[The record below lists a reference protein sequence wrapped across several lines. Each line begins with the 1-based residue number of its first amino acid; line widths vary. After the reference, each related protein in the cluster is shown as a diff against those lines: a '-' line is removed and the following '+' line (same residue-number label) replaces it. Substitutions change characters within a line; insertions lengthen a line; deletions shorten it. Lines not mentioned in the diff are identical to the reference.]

1 MFNNIYSILARI
13 GALAAAI
20 LKAYDLWISSADPIV
35 VAIKILG
42 IIIVIWFLF
51 TDTDLLQSEDR

>member
-1 MFNNIYSILARI
+1 MFNNILARI
-13 GALAAAI
+13 GALVAAI